1 MVPGNFLSLLG
12 LEMSIWSQAAEQE
25 PRALAKSWVDI
36 CRSPGVGS
44 VICSLSATNSTEHH
58 PRHR

>member
-1 MVPGNFLSLLG
+1 MPGNGLSLLG

-25 PRALAKSWVDI
+25 PRALAKSWVNI

-58 PRHR
+58 PHHR